1 MSVSGELSHVAPE
14 GAVRWLTVHDDLL
27 RGLTHSLS
35 NRVGTIAAAA
45 YMVEMQPATL
55 SNTANTLRTE
65 SERLEQLLQLF
76 RLLPR
81 RADSV
86 AEPIVPTD
94 AVSQAIALQ
103 SHHADLREIPITV
116 TIDGDLQP
124 AYAEP
129 AALALAVVVMLGTA
143 HRAIAGQGEIVVT
156 ISSSTDHVRINSRG
170 VPSDASAAVVAD
182 EHAERDA
189 AADVAA
195 VHWLL
200 AAVGGNGQR
209 STHGAELLV
218 PTLQAARRATRR

>member
-1 MSVSGELSHVAPE
+1 MSVSGEPSHVAPE
-14 GAVRWLTVHDDLL
+14 GAVRWLSVHDDLL

-55 SNTANTLRTE
+55 SNTASTLRAE

-116 TIDGDLQP
+116 TVDGDLQP

-129 AALALAVVVMLGTA
+129 AALALAVVVLLGTA
-143 HRAIAGQGEIVVT
+143 HRAIAGHGNIVVT
-156 ISSSTDHVRINSRG
+156 ISSSTDHVRINTCG
-170 VPSDASAAVVAD
+170 VPTADAVLTDD
-182 EHAERDA
+182 EHVERDA
-189 AADVAA
+189 AADAAA
-195 VHWLL
+195 VQWLL
-200 AAVGGNGQR
+200 AAVGGDGRR
-209 STHGAELLV
+209 STNGAELIV